1 MNGHAVSLNRDVEDG
16 LNTDFDQQRLLKQDA
31 GQLISS
37 ERREDAEVATES

>member
-37 ERREDAEVATES
+37 GRREVAGVAT